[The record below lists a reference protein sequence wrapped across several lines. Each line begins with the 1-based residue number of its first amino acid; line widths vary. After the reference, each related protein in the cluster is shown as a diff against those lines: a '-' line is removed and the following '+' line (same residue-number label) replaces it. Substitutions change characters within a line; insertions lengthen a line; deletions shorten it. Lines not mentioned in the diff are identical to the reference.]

1 MSITKE
7 SFLFP
12 EQGRD
17 QHLSMAPRYAA
28 PFKSKGIRGVGLHE
42 MGPPY
47 EICRLSFPWHL
58 VLITISGKAEFECEG
73 ETGVIEP
80 GQVWVGPA
88 ETAYRY
94 AALSDWKFVSAAL
107 FKTHDFVH
115 LEDDFLHRSL
125 SHSAMPLLYAVE
137 AYLQEAA
144 TTKGPGA
151 VAPIGLATYIS
162 EVFVR
167 ELGSEQLGSSS
178 RLRLRL
184 AQVWEEVN
192 ANPGADWRLPVLA
205 QRMNVSVRQFQ
216 RMMKEDYDLTSEGL
230 LMRIRMEHARELL
243 GSTDLTMMMIADRI
257 GYRCVFAFSKGFKR
271 HFGVPPG
278 AYRKA
283 VNSGVSPEDVVS

>member
-1 MSITKE
+1 M
-7 SFLFP
+7 
-12 EQGRD
+12 
-17 QHLSMAPRYAA
+17 
-28 PFKSKGIRGVGLHE
+28 
-42 MGPPY
+42 
-47 EICRLSFPWHL
+47 
-58 VLITISGKAEFECEG
+58 
-73 ETGVIEP
+73 
-80 GQVWVGPA
+80 
-88 ETAYRY
+88 
-94 AALSDWKFVSAAL
+94 
-107 FKTHDFVH
+107 
-115 LEDDFLHRSL
+115 
-125 SHSAMPLLYAVE
+125 
-137 AYLQEAA
+137 
-144 TTKGPGA
+144 
-151 VAPIGLATYIS
+151 
-162 EVFVR
+162 R